1 MSSGSKLI
9 SFLLLG
15 LLAIPA
21 FGQTTTSA
29 DTLPDRARQL
39 AMARAEHDQA
49 AMEYQNAV
57 ADLGRQRQLADRR
70 FEASKEYAG
79 AKGAVED
86 AAAAYNA
93 RRREA
98 IDDLVKNNDH
108 YAELEGQREAIEM
121 AIDNARK
128 SPELSKDV
136 MAQLYEKKGEITS
149 EMKGIEDA
157 AFGKAGVNDR
167 RAKWTEAV
175 QDLQAIKARH
185 RAEIDASAELVQ
197 AKERVNGARE
207 RLGRASAQLAA
218 ASAAY
223 GQAYAQAADE
233 QAQQEYYR
241 RHYAPPFT
249 WYPAYDYGGGYGPY
263 YPQRGPYY
271 P

>member
-1 MSSGSKLI
+1 
-9 SFLLLG
+9 
-15 LLAIPA
+15 
-21 FGQTTTSA
+21 
-29 DTLPDRARQL
+29 
-39 AMARAEHDQA
+39 
-49 AMEYQNAV
+49 
-57 ADLGRQRQLADRR
+57 
-70 FEASKEYAG
+70 
-79 AKGAVED
+79 
-86 AAAAYNA
+86 
-93 RRREA
+93 
-98 IDDLVKNNDH
+98 
-108 YAELEGQREAIEM
+108 M

-157 AFGKAGVNDR
+157 AFAKAGVNDR
-167 RAKWTEAV
+167 RAKWTAAV

-197 AKERVNGARE
+197 AKDRVNNARE

-233 QAQQEYYR
+233 QARQDYYR

-249 WYPAYDYGGGYGPY
+249 WYPAYEYGGAYPY
-263 YPQRGPYY
+263 YPMRGP
-271 P
+271 